1 MRKLFIGLF
10 ALTVLLLAVYSWGAQ
25 GYLFL
30 DNPVDCFV
38 SASPTETQTIELPEF
53 MTETVGGRIIK
64 RWPNVQADV
73 FNIAQN
79 ATKAI
84 WYIVTEG
91 NYLEQARALP
101 EFLSDT
107 YSGIWYRAMD
117 GSPLYV
123 AVRNAVFNVS
133 YMIMEDVVPHGGG
146 EPVPTLVERHMNL
159 GDWITAG
166 KPGTFRGIRVPLRV
180 FGIAAERGVEV
191 E

>member
-1 MRKLFIGLF
+1 MRKLFIGFF
-10 ALTVLLLAVYSWGAQ
+10 AIMVLLLAVYSWGAQ

-38 SASPTETQTIELPEF
+38 SADPAETQTVELPEF

-64 RWPNVQADV
+64 RWPNLQADALKV
-73 FNIAQN
+73 KQSG
-79 ATKAI
+79 ATAV
-84 WYIVTEG
+84 WYVVTVG
-91 NYLEQARALP
+91 DYLEQARALP
-101 EFLSDT
+101 EFLADSYT
-107 YSGIWYRAMD
+107 GILYRAFN
-117 GSPLYV
+117 GEALYV
-123 AVRNAVFNVS
+123 TIAKQLFNVS
-133 YMIMEDVVPHGGG
+133 YMITEDIEG
-146 EPVPTLVERHMNL
+146 VPTLVERHMNL